1 MRFSGFDDEWKSF
14 KLSEI
19 SKRITRKNKSLETD
33 RPLTISAQ
41 YGLVDQIE
49 YFNKI
54 VASKSLKGYY
64 LLNKGEFAY
73 NKSYSNGY
81 PFGAVKRLDDYEN
94 GAIST
99 LYICFNT
106 NDKMNSDLLKEYFET
121 DKWHEEIYK
130 IAVEGARNHG
140 LLNVAV
146 GDFFNT
152 KHVLPT
158 NNHEQEK
165 IAKFLIEINTKI
177 DLLENK
183 HKAYQDF
190 KKYLMQKIFAQEL
203 RFADDEN
210 WVTVTIANIFDNI
223 TDYVAAGSF
232 ADIRKNVTY
241 LKDPDYA
248 QLIRTADLKS
258 NFTNGDFV
266 YVDKHAFEYLW
277 RVNLDEPCIVLPN
290 IGNIGEVYYINPKEL
305 PYSNNALA
313 PNAILLK
320 SNDNIKFKYYLL
332 ESPYFKNQLDIINE
346 AGGRGKFNKTNLK
359 KIKIKVPNNDLEKEK
374 IAKCLSNVDNKL
386 KLFNIQ
392 LIEMQEFKK
401 GLLQQ
406 MFVVQLILSLLQNK
420 KHI

>member
-203 RFADDEN
+203 RFNFNDT
-210 WVTVTIANIFDNI
+210 WKTVKIKDIFDERSEKGFLDLELLSVTLNDGVI
-223 TDYVAAGSF
+223 KRSEIESKDNSNENKSNYKHVLPG
-232 ADIRKNVTY
+232 DIVYNSMRMWQGASGVSPYEGIVSPAYTILIPKNV
-241 LKDPDYA
+241 
-248 QLIRTADLKS
+248 
-258 NFTNGDFV
+258 
-266 YVDKHAFEYLW
+266 
-277 RVNLDEPCIVLPN
+277 
-290 IGNIGEVYYINPKEL
+290 
-305 PYSNNALA
+305 YS
-313 PNAILLK
+313 
-320 SNDNIKFKYYLL
+320 KYFGY
-332 ESPYFKNQLDIINE
+332 YFKTNE
-346 AGGRGKFNKTNLK
+346 MVYQFKKYSQGLTSDTWNLK
-359 KIKIKVPNNDLEKEK
+359 YPLISEIKIKIPSIEEQKEITNVFEIMDEK
-374 IAKCLSNVDNKL
+374 IKILQN
-386 KLFNIQ
+386 NIDE
-392 LIEMQEFKK
+392 LTTFKK

>member
-203 RFADDEN
+203 RFADCTGEWNLFKLGDIVELMRNGCSEN
-210 WVTVTIANIFDNI
+210 QVSFETEFPVTRIETISKGILNFDKMGYVEKIDSSYLLQYGDILLSNIN
-223 TDYVAAGSF
+223 S
-232 ADIRKNVTY
+232 
-241 LKDPDYA
+241 LKY
-248 QLIRTADLKS
+248 
-258 NFTNGDFV
+258 
-266 YVDKHAFEYLW
+266 
-277 RVNLDEPCIVLPN
+277 
-290 IGNIGEVYYINPKEL
+290 IGNCVFFDEDKPLYHGMNL
-305 PYSNNALA
+305 MLMR
-313 PNAILLK
+313 
-320 SNDNIKFKYYLL
+320 FK
-332 ESPYFKNQLDIINE
+332 DD
-346 AGGRGKFNKTNLK
+346 FNKKYLFYYMKFYQQWFQKMACQAVNQASINQSSLK
-359 KIKIKVPNNDLEKEK
+359 KFPFYIPPTIDEQNKIVNVIDDTEHKINSIEDQIIKME
-374 IAKCLSNVDNKL
+374 
-386 KLFNIQ
+386 
-392 LIEMQEFKK
+392 EFKK

>member
-203 RFADDEN
+203 RFDFDEIRLKSISKIN
-210 WVTVTIANIFDNI
+210 KGKQLNKEHMLEIGKFYVLNGGQEPSGYTDSWNTSENTITISEGGNSCGFVNFNIEKFWSGGHCYYLNKLSENI
-223 TDYVAAGSF
+223 DVYYLYS
-232 ADIRKNVTY
+232 Y
-241 LKDPDYA
+241 LKFIEP
-248 QLIRTADLKS
+248 QIMRL
-258 NFTNGDFV
+258 
-266 YVDKHAFEYLW
+266 
-277 RVNLDEPCIVLPN
+277 RVGSGLPN
-290 IGNIGEVYYINPKEL
+290 IQKGDIENI
-305 PYSNNALA
+305 
-313 PNAILLK
+313 
-320 SNDNIKFKYYLL
+320 
-332 ESPYFKNQLDIINE
+332 
-346 AGGRGKFNKTNLK
+346 
-359 KIKIKVPNNDLEKEK
+359 KIKILPKKEQIK
-374 IAKCLSNVDNKL
+374 ISNLLLSTDNK
-386 KLFNIQ
+386 ISS
-392 LIEMQEFKK
+392 IESQKDSFEIFKK

>member
-121 DKWHEEIYK
+121 DKWHKEIYK

-203 RFADDEN
+203 RFDFKDT
-210 WVTVTIANIFDNI
+210 WDKVL
-223 TDYVAAGSF
+223 
-232 ADIRKNVTY
+232 
-241 LKDPDYA
+241 LKDVAFIPKKTK
-248 QLIRTADLKS
+248 LTNVEGLKLLTVKLHTKGIEI
-258 NFTNGDFV
+258 NDRIKPKLTKRG
-266 YVDKHAFEYLW
+266 
-277 RVNLDEPCIVLPN
+277 RP
-290 IGNIGEVYYINPKEL
+290 YYIRRSGELLIGRQNFHNGGMGIVPKSLDGGICSNAISSFNVFEDKIDVNYLYYFLARPEYYIKSERLIGGTGQKEFSEKEL
-305 PYSNNALA
+305 LKLKIDLPSLEEQNK
-313 PNAILLK
+313 IVDFLL
-320 SNDNIKFKYYLL
+320 NIDHKIELS
-332 ESPYFKNQLDIINE
+332 ENQL
-346 AGGRGKFNKTNLK
+346 NKT
-359 KIKIKVPNNDLEKEK
+359 
-374 IAKCLSNVDNKL
+374 
-386 KLFNIQ
+386 
-392 LIEMQEFKK
+392 QEFKK

>member
-1 MRFSGFDDEWKSF
+1 MRFSGFTDEWNEVTLNDVATFSKGKGISKNDISNYGIECVRYGELYTKYNEMIYNIESKTDLNKNEL
-14 KLSEI
+14 KLSEKNDI
-19 SKRITRKNKSLETD
+19 LMPCSGETAIDLATASCIQKDQVAIGGDITVIKTN
-33 RPLTISAQ
+33 Q
-41 YGLVDQIE
+41 YAPFIT
-49 YFNKI
+49 
-54 VASKSLKGYY
+54 YY
-64 LLNKGEFAY
+64 LNQKKTEIAKYAQGVSIVHL
-73 NKSYSNGY
+73 Y
-81 PFGAVKRLDDYEN
+81 PKDFKVMNIRIPSINEQ
-94 GAIST
+94 
-99 LYICFNT
+99 
-106 NDKMNSDLLKEYFET
+106 KMIIGLL
-121 DKWHEEIYK
+121 EEI
-130 IAVEGARNHG
+130 
-140 LLNVAV
+140 
-146 GDFFNT
+146 T
-152 KHVLPT
+152 KK
-158 NNHEQEK
+158 EQ
-165 IAKFLIEINTKI
+165 
-177 DLLENK
+177 LLESK
-183 HKAYQDF
+183 YQQYQEY
-190 KKYLMQKIFAQEL
+190 KKYLMQQIFTQKL
-203 RFADDEN
+203 IFADDEN

-359 KIKIKVPNNDLEKEK
+359 KIKIKVLNNDLEKEK

>member
-203 RFADDEN
+203 RFKSADGEQYSDWKERN
-210 WVTVTIANIFDNI
+210 LYEFLTEHKLKSTGNEEVYSVSVHKGLVNQKEHLGRDFSAPDTSKYNLVKPGDIVYTKSPTGDFPLGIIKQSRVDKNVIVSPLYGVFTPETYALGYILNDYFESNVNTHNYLHPIVQKGAKNTMNI
-223 TDYVAAGSF
+223 T
-232 ADIRKNVTY
+232 
-241 LKDPDYA
+241 
-248 QLIRTADLKS
+248 
-258 NFTNGDFV
+258 
-266 YVDKHAFEYLW
+266 
-277 RVNLDEPCIVLPN
+277 
-290 IGNIGEVYYINPKEL
+290 
-305 PYSNNALA
+305 
-313 PNAILLK
+313 
-320 SNDNIKFKYYLL
+320 
-332 ESPYFKNQLDIINE
+332 
-346 AGGRGKFNKTNLK
+346 NKTFLSK
-359 KIKIKVPNNDLEKEK
+359 TLFVPTDVNEQQK
-374 IAKCLSNVDNKL
+374 IAECFSKVNDSIRNIEIQQNKV
-386 KLFNIQ
+386 N
-392 LIEMQEFKK
+392 EFKK

>member
-1 MRFSGFDDEWKSF
+1 MRFSGFDDEWKKSN
-14 KLSEI
+14 LGNI
-19 SKRITRKNKSLETD
+19 SSNEMYGMNSAAKDYDGFNKYIRITDISETSNKFIPN
-33 RPLTISAQ
+33 PLTSPDGDLEDKYKLKKGDIVFARTGASTGKTYLYDDNDRNLYFAGFLIKFHIDNADPKFIF
-41 YGLVDQIE
+41 YNTLKEE
-49 YFNKI
+49 YLNWVSVMSVRSGQPGINSNEYKKLPIILPSLDEQNKI
-54 VASKSLKGYY
+54 
-64 LLNKGEFAY
+64 
-73 NKSYSNGY
+73 SN
-81 PFGAVKRLDDYEN
+81 FLTS
-94 GAIST
+94 I
-99 LYICFNT
+99 
-106 NDKMNSDLLKEYFET
+106 DK
-121 DKWHEEIYK
+121 
-130 IAVEGARNHG
+130 
-140 LLNVAV
+140 
-146 GDFFNT
+146 
-152 KHVLPT
+152 
-158 NNHEQEK
+158 
-165 IAKFLIEINTKI
+165 KI
-177 DLLENK
+177 DLLERK
-183 HKAYQDF
+183 HQFYQEF
-190 KKYLMQKIFAQEL
+190 KKYLMQQIFTQKL

-406 MFVVQLILSLLQNK
+406 MFV
-420 KHI
+420 

>member
-203 RFADDEN
+203 RFNFTDEWEKYLLGDISLIGKGFTPSTSN
-210 WVTVTIANIFDNI
+210 P
-223 TDYVAAGSF
+223 SF
-232 ADIRKNVTY
+232 WDG
-241 LKDPDYA
+241 
-248 QLIRTADLKS
+248 DLKWLS
-258 NFTNGDFV
+258 IADMNQG
-266 YVDKHAFEYLW
+266 K
-277 RVNLDEPCIVLPN
+277 
-290 IGNIGEVYYINPKEL
+290 YINQTTKKITSDGSKNKEPVKKSTL
-305 PYSNNALA
+305 LMSFKLSIGKLGILTEDMYTNE
-313 PNAILLK
+313 AIC
-320 SNDNIKFKYYLL
+320 NFKWKNKDVLTEYMYYYLSSINILKYGSQAAKGITLNNETLSTIPVLLPSL
-332 ESPYFKNQLDIINE
+332 EEQKKIINI
-346 AGGRGKFNKTNLK
+346 LSDVDM
-359 KIKIKVPNNDLEKEK
+359 KINMLENSINDTSK
-374 IAKCLSNVDNKL
+374 
-386 KLFNIQ
+386 
-392 LIEMQEFKK
+392 FKK

>member
-203 RFADDEN
+203 RFNFDDE
-210 WVTVTIANIFDNI
+210 WKQ
-223 TDYVAAGSF
+223 Y
-232 ADIRKNVTY
+232 K
-241 LKDPDYA
+241 LKDVLTVKSSSISINQLEENTGDYPLYGA
-248 QLIRTADLKS
+248 SGFLKNIDFCEMDVDYIS
-258 NFTNGDFV
+258 IVKDGSGVGNLSFHEKNSSIVNTSQYLLPKKNF
-266 YVDKHAFEYLW
+266 
-277 RVNLDEPCIVLPN
+277 N
-290 IGNIGEVYYINPKEL
+290 INFL
-305 PYSNNALA
+305 
-313 PNAILLK
+313 
-320 SNDNIKFKYYLL
+320 YYLL
-332 ESPYFKNQLDIINE
+332 QTINLMKYVNGSSIPHIYFKDYCI
-346 AGGRGKFNKTNLK
+346 
-359 KIKIKVPNNDLEKEK
+359 EK
-374 IAKCLSNVDNKL
+374 INIPSLDEQEKIG
-386 KLFNIQ
+386 KLFVDVDITMENLNKNINAT
-392 LIEMQEFKK
+392 QEFKK